1 MASEK
6 LITKRVLITSTKLE
20 LMKHMAE
27 QKNSSL
33 ERLLGNITHDL
44 EVSNLHYVHIC
55 SSTLLKDVHL
65 NEGKCILHILLW

>member
-1 MASEK
+1 
-6 LITKRVLITSTKLE
+6 
-20 LMKHMAE
+20 MKHMAE